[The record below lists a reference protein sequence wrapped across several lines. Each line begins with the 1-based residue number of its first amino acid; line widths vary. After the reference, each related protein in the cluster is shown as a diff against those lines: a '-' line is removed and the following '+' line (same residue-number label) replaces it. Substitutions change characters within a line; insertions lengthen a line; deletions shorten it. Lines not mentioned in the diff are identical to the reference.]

1 MLISHLGM
9 IRGLIIIKVYLIG
22 NYFQLNFNTKY
33 LLKWYLIHFKSFDRL
48 GTELKSES
56 EKKDAEVQELKKVI
70 EQQKRDIE
78 VLNEEIDAVKE
89 QNSRAPTTTMKNLVE
104 RLKNQLAL
112 KEKQHQVGEAWLSWK
127 HTMTL
132 IIYLMIKILTE
143 NLLCKEYLSFI
154 LLFVW
159 YM

>member
-1 MLISHLGM
+1 M
-9 IRGLIIIKVYLIG
+9 
-22 NYFQLNFNTKY
+22 N
-33 LLKWYLIHFKSFDRL
+33 KWSVIHFKSIDRL

-56 EKKDAEVQELKKVI
+56 EKKDSEVQELKKVI

-112 KEKQHQVGEAWLSWK
+112 KEKQHQVGEAWSSWK
-127 HTMTL
+127 HSNDIGHL
-132 IIYLMIKILTE
+132 V
-143 NLLCKEYLSFI
+143 ND
-154 LLFVW
+154 
-159 YM
+159 

>member
-1 MLISHLGM
+1 M
-9 IRGLIIIKVYLIG
+9 IYWLIINNLKVNFTG
-22 NYFQLNFNTKY
+22 NSIQLNLNTKC
-33 LLKWYLIHFKSFDRL
+33 LFINKWSLIRFKSIVRL

-56 EKKDAEVQELKKVI
+56 EKKDSEVQELKKVI

-112 KEKQHQVGEAWLSWK
+112 KEKQHQVGKAWLSWK
-127 HTMTL
+127 HSNDIGHL
-132 IIYLMIKILTE
+132 V
-143 NLLCKEYLSFI
+143 ND
-154 LLFVW
+154 
-159 YM
+159 